1 MVSRSRDLQDRIP
14 AISHLINYIML
25 PLQWCVTVL
34 RVYAAVVSLRSKEAR
49 TAERT
54 DEKDLEGL
62 RRAERAWEE
71 KREKAKTRGGARH
84 AFPLFIDQ
92 AQSVEPVVMID
103 WQAGFRK
110 IPAD

>member
-1 MVSRSRDLQDRIP
+1 MSADAVKKQEQRSAQ
-14 AISHLINYIML
+14 M
-25 PLQWCVTVL
+25 
-34 RVYAAVVSLRSKEAR
+34 
-49 TAERT
+49 
-54 DEKDLEGL
+54 

-110 IPAD
+110 ITAD